1 MGDRGGKG
9 QADMQTF
16 DVAIIGGGIAGL
28 SLAHFLS
35 PHRSVVVLERETAL
49 GYHSTGRS
57 AAEFVLRYNAPEIC
71 GLAAIAKT
79 FFDTPPEGFSDIRL
93 LKQRGGVMIASAEK
107 AARLDE
113 MFRAELA
120 FTPELELLDEEEVLA
135 RLPILRPGYAAAA
148 FYDPNFWD
156 IEVESLLQGYVK
168 AARRNGTE
176 IRERHAVISASHD
189 GQTWTIETSAGVV
202 RAKTVVN
209 AAGGW
214 ADQTAE
220 LFGVKPLAIVPHR
233 RTAITIDLTEDIDI
247 SAMPEINE
255 IDEDFYMKPDAGRL
269 FASPAD
275 ATPCEPGD
283 VQPEELDVAWAAHY
297 VEEATTIPVRRVAK
311 SWAGMRSF
319 SPDKLPVIGFAAGQ
333 PDFFWLSGQGGY
345 GILTSPALG
354 ALAASLLTGEPRP
367 EGFGAMGLDPVRFS
381 PLRFTA

>member
-1 MGDRGGKG
+1 
-9 QADMQTF
+9 MQTF

-28 SLAHFLS
+28 SLAYFLS

-57 AAEFVLRYNAPEIC
+57 AAEFVLRYNASEIC
-71 GLAAIAKT
+71 QLATIAKD
-79 FFDTPPEGFSDIRL
+79 FFDGPPEGFSDIPL

-107 AARLDE
+107 ASRLE
-113 MFRAELA
+113 EVFLTELA
-120 FTPELELLDEEEVLA
+120 FTPGLEPLDEEEILA
-135 RLPILRPGYAAAA
+135 RVPILKPGYAAAA

-168 AARRNGTE
+168 GTRRNGAE
-176 IRERHAVISASHD
+176 IRERHTVLSASHD
-189 GQTWTIETSAGVV
+189 GQAWAIETSTGLV

-214 ADQTAE
+214 ADPTAE
-220 LFGVKPLAIVPHR
+220 IFGVKPLGIIPHR
-233 RTAITIDLTEDIDI
+233 RTAITVDLPEGIDI

-269 FASPAD
+269 LACPAD

-319 SPDKLPVIGFAAGQ
+319 SSDRLPVIGAAPDQ
-333 PDFFWLSGQGGY
+333 PDFFWVAGQGGY

-354 ALAASLLTGEPRP
+354 ALAASLLTGQPRP
-367 EGFGAMGLDPVRFS
+367 EGFDAQALDPSKFNPVR
-381 PLRFTA
+381 LTA

>member
-1 MGDRGGKG
+1 
-9 QADMQTF
+9 MQTF

-28 SLAHFLS
+28 SLAYFLS
-35 PHRSVVVLERETAL
+35 LHRSVVVLERETAL

-57 AAEFVLRYNAPEIC
+57 AAEFVLRYNAPEVC
-71 GLAAIAKT
+71 QLAAIAKD
-79 FFDTPPEGFSDIRL
+79 FFDSPPDGFSDIAL
-93 LKQRGGVMIASAEK
+93 LKQRGGVMIATAEK
-107 AARLDE
+107 AKRLGE
-113 MFRAELA
+113 VFRAEIG
-120 FTPELELLDEEEVLA
+120 FTPELEMLDEQDLLT
-135 RLPILRPGYAAAA
+135 RLPVLKPGYAAAA

-168 AARRNGTE
+168 GARRNGTE
-176 IRERHAVISASHD
+176 IRERHAVLSASHD
-189 GQTWTIETSAGVV
+189 GQAWTIETSSGAV

-214 ADQTAE
+214 ADPMAE
-220 LFGVKPLAIVPHR
+220 TFSVKPLGIVPHR
-233 RTAITIDLTEDIDI
+233 RTAITVDLPEGIDI
-247 SAMPEINE
+247 SDMPEINE
-255 IDEDFYMKPDAGRL
+255 VDEDFYMKPDAGRL

-319 SPDKLPVIGFAAGQ
+319 SPDKLPVIGFAPDR
-333 PDFFWLSGQGGY
+333 PDFFWLAGQGGY

-354 ALAASLLTGEPRP
+354 ALAASLLTGQSQP
-367 EGFGAMGLDPVRFS
+367 EGFAAQALDPQQVS
-381 PLRFTA
+381 PLRFKI